1 MPSGVKICV
10 VGKGGREHALIR
22 ALGESASQP
31 EVFCFP
37 GSEAIHEIEG
47 AGRVDAHDLD
57 TLIAWMTAESIDLC
71 VAGEESCLLY
81 TSPSPRDLST
91 SRMPSSA

>member
-47 AGRVDAHDLD
+47 AGRVDACGHRRK
-57 TLIAWMTAESIDLC
+57 ISNRFKIRWPC
-71 VAGEESCLLY
+71 
-81 TSPSPRDLST
+81 RW
-91 SRMPSSA
+91 